1 MLSYLTSFW
10 SAETTEPTTVQ
21 PQAQTLVVDDDP
33 PTTTY
38 RADPDNTK
46 TETTS
51 RHCWLLRGSED
62 QQVHSAKCCQPINGL
77 MGVFDS
83 LEDAQTAAAW
93 LALFSGCVHLR
104 LGKVPANRLTFGKPL
119 EVLSLRELRFGPEPS
134 LFQAI
139 FVQSSPAK
147 PTVAS
152 PPLELASLEAWLKLN
167 EALQGSKAKRRL
179 DELRQAI
186 ADKCWNLWSCGAN
199 DALLYPRKL
208 KSE

>member
-10 SAETTEPTTVQ
+10 SAETAEPTTIQ

-33 PTTTY
+33 PTSTE
-38 RADPDNTK
+38 RADPKNTK
-46 TETTS
+46 TETPTS
-51 RHCWLLRGSED
+51 QCWLLRGSDD
-62 QQVHSAKCCQPINGL
+62 QQIHSAKCCQPINGL

-83 LEDAQTAAAW
+83 LETAQTAAAW

-104 LGKVPANRLTFGKPL
+104 LGKVPTNRLAFGKPL

-139 FVQSSPAK
+139 FVQNSPDK

-152 PPLELASLEAWLKLN
+152 PPLELASLEAWLKQN
-167 EALQGSKAKRRL
+167 EALHGPKAERRL
-179 DELRQAI
+179 DELRLAI
-186 ADKCWNLWSCGAN
+186 ADQRWHLWSCGAN